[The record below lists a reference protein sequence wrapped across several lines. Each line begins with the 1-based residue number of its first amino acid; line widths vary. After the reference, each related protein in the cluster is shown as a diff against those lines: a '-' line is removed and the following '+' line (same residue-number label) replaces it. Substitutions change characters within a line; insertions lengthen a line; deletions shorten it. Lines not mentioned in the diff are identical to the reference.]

1 MADGGIGNGVVGTDQ
16 LERFAPRELL
26 LIEGD
31 AFVLGEPGL
40 GVVDFR
46 RHVVVKK
53 GNRNIENFRKLIKAA
68 SADAVGAAFIFLNL
82 LKRQANGLAELILT
96 ITQKGATQTHTAA
109 DVNVDGIRLF
119 GQSDLPSTKP

>member
-1 MADGGIGNGVVGTDQ
+1 
-16 LERFAPRELL
+16 
-26 LIEGD
+26 
-31 AFVLGEPGL
+31 
-40 GVVDFR
+40 
-46 RHVVVKK
+46 
-53 GNRNIENFRKLIKAA
+53 
-68 SADAVGAAFIFLNL
+68 LNL